1 MFFFELCFSFTIPI
15 DCQFREGNLLE
26 LQSDGQRDVSQRLQE
41 FLSSFC
47 AVIEELA
54 YQSHDEETPTH
65 NVSQLLGF
73 PNNQQN
79 SAVGALTSGR
89 FWSASVM
96 SWEQRMLCCL
106 ANCAYCNKSFFPHVG
121 EIFVK

>member
-1 MFFFELCFSFTIPI
+1 M
-15 DCQFREGNLLE
+15 FREGNLLE
-26 LQSDGQRDVSQRLQE
+26 HQSDGQRDVSQRLQE
-41 FLSSFC
+41 FLSCFC
-47 AVIEELA
+47 TVIEELA

-73 PNNQQN
+73 PNNQQI
-79 SAVGALTSGR
+79 ALNPALNSGR
-89 FWSASVM
+89 FWGSGGIT
-96 SWEQRMLCCL
+96 WEQRMLCCL